1 MDNLFD
7 FFYGEIVTTFQ
18 EINNIIIKE
27 RRYHHT
33 KEYDDNF
40 INNIQLL
47 EKESKYIDD
56 RIYDE
61 IVNHDKYNNIYN
73 IVFPLN
79 LNQNS
84 NEIYCDI
91 KFYGY
96 DSNILNKNNTL
107 SSMILFIQMLYHLSI
122 KEKIKHQ
129 FKDIK
134 IHIFFTDFE
143 KKLPKNKEDELD
155 AYHINTGLTL
165 HKSYNGEILIYRK
178 EEWYKVLIH
187 EMIHLLGF
195 DNALFYDK
203 HEKQIIHLFQF
214 KKINRI
220 NYNEAYVEC
229 IAEIIHILLLS
240 IIQVKNMNDYKKI
253 YTIFMKKIHG
263 EIEYS
268 KSNILKIMNHM
279 NIDITNNQHL
289 HTSFSNYHENT
300 NIMSYYFIKS
310 YLYHDIEKFVNWLT
324 FNGNI
329 IINTQL
335 NYNLKNK
342 PFGSFLVDMISK
354 SSLPT
359 SLLEIRN
366 RNRNRNRKLIMSKY
380 NYFYK

>member
-1 MDNLFD
+1 M
-7 FFYGEIVTTFQ
+7 
-18 EINNIIIKE
+18 
-27 RRYHHT
+27 
-33 KEYDDNF
+33 
-40 INNIQLL
+40 
-47 EKESKYIDD
+47 
-56 RIYDE
+56 
-61 IVNHDKYNNIYN
+61 NHDKYNNIYN

-79 LNQNS
+79 LIQNQNQNQNS

-96 DSNILNKNNTL
+96 DSNILNKSNTL
-107 SSMILFIQMLYHLSI
+107 SSMILFIQMLYNLSI
-122 KEKIKHQ
+122 KENIKHQ

-143 KKLPKNKEDELD
+143 KRLPKNKHDELD
-155 AYHINTGLTL
+155 AYNINTGMTL
-165 HKSYNGEILIYRK
+165 HKSNNGEILIYRK

-203 HEKQIIHLFQF
+203 YEKQIIRLFQF

-229 IAEIIHILLLS
+229 LAEIIHILLLS
-240 IIQVKNMNDYKKI
+240 IIQVKNMNDYKKV
-253 YTIFMKKIHG
+253 YTIFMKKLHG

-289 HTSFSNYHENT
+289 HTSFSNYYENT

-310 YLYHDIEKFVNWLT
+310 YLYHDIEKFVDWLT
-324 FNGNI
+324 FNGTI

-335 NYNLKNK
+335 NYKLKNK
-342 PFGSFLVDMISK
+342 PFGPFLVDMISD

-359 SLLEIRN
+359 SLFEIMNTNKNKNFNNKR
-366 RNRNRNRKLIMSKY
+366 LIMSKY
-380 NYFYK
+380 YYFYK